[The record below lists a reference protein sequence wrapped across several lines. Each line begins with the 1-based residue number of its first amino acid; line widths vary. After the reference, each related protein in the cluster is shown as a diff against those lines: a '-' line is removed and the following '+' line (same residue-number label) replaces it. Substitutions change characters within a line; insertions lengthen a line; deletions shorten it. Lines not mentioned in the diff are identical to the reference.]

1 MSTFLVIKKTFDLS
15 ASNNTQILVSR
26 QFSDKLSI
34 YDAQIE
40 YLEGTGTQWI
50 DTNISG
56 SSEINTEI
64 DFATTSVQ
72 SEKGIFGSLG
82 TPRQCLILAG
92 NQFRYDLGQDE
103 STIKYTQ
110 TTQRRKVVYNG
121 TLALVSD
128 SIYGSVQWDGG
139 VTPDPFSSTP
149 DTMTIFVDKSGGTIT
164 SSRIASMRLYRFR
177 MWNQSGTL
185 IDLIPVRSGN
195 IGYMYDRVSR
205 SLFGNQGAGNFVL
218 GQDIPNI
225 TTMKK
230 HFDYAVDVSFDSAGG
245 TACAS
250 STYVLGKTYQN
261 LPTTTR
267 SSHIFQGWY
276 TQLTGGTQISAE
288 STVELSTTTLYA
300 QWKYVD
306 VGDDYTEYVVQTTSS
321 YKKTGIYSAT
331 RYSAASPIVVDWGDG
346 NVEAIEGNI
355 SQLAHEYS
363 SVSTFHVKFNN
374 TTNFQPSYTNTTWF
388 NTTSQNR
395 YTFKD
400 VVRTGSHCTSFLT
413 YAFYYCAALSSI
425 NFLSSCFTSLT
436 TIPNYS
442 FSYCQSIKQL
452 SSLPSRIKTLGA
464 YSFQYCTGLSGIQDL
479 RNTGL
484 TSFTQSYIFA
494 NCTGVKEFKLPNSIG
509 ATCGMNLFSNSTGL
523 SSFTIPTSLTATSQN
538 MLYGCTGLKDI
549 TIPSNIKSIGSSS
562 FRGCTT
568 LSSITYETTALTSIN
583 QNAFY
588 QNYALRD
595 LNVPDTVKLIGNYAF
610 YYCYSTYA
618 SSLVLPSALTSLGTY
633 AYRYC
638 YNLKSLTIPSG
649 LTGIQNYA
657 FAGCRSLSSIT
668 DYRLTAQTTT
678 NYSFG
683 TTTGTGTN
691 AYTGYSTRGSN
702 KLRIYS
708 NATGYDSSYWLDPLQ
723 NSSKCGFS
731 IEYIGDQIEPT
742 GYHTV
747 TFDPGIFGSLVN
759 QSDATRQVANGQA
772 VGEFPTVS
780 SESYYQNLTGWYTE
794 QNGSGYEILSSTI
807 ITADITC
814 YGYGYYN
821 GGGSSI

>member
-1 MSTFLVIKKTFDLS
+1 MSSFLAIKKVFDLS
-15 ASNNTQILVSR
+15 ASNDTQMFVSR
-26 QFSDKLSI
+26 QSRELS
-34 YDAQIE
+34 A
-40 YLEGTGTQWI
+40 
-50 DTNISG
+50 
-56 SSEINTEI
+56 SSN
-64 DFATTSVQ
+64 
-72 SEKGIFGSLG
+72 
-82 TPRQCLILAG
+82 
-92 NQFRYDLGQDE
+92 
-103 STIKYTQ
+103 
-110 TTQRRKVVYNG
+110 
-121 TLALVSD
+121 
-128 SIYGSVQWDGG
+128 
-139 VTPDPFSSTP
+139 
-149 DTMTIFVDKSGGTIT
+149 
-164 SSRIASMRLYRFR
+164 
-177 MWNQSGTL
+177 
-185 IDLIPVRSGN
+185 
-195 IGYMYDRVSR
+195 
-205 SLFGNQGAGNFVL
+205 
-218 GQDIPNI
+218 DIV

-230 HFDYAVDVSFDSAGG
+230 HFDYTVDVSFDSAGG
-245 TACAS
+245 TECTS

-288 STVELSTTTLYA
+288 SIVELSTTTLYA

-484 TSFTQSYIFA
+484 TSFAQSYIFA